1 MELVIIL
8 PNFNNSLCFGV
19 STLEGFAGGLDV
31 KFTFA
36 TFVAPQFGTGNVPFS
51 GKGTSFLVLDCF
63 FLSALGICEGICV
76 KDCGWSSFC
85 ACHDLVNVIPG
96 TAAPHQVKRS
106 HRTFTRFERNL
117 TILSKKLWQERIVCF
132 CEAKLK
138 FVFFSLKKNSS
149 QNNTTVGVHRERA
162 LKLRRSVAISCD
174 F

>member
-8 PNFNNSLCFGV
+8 PNFNNSLCSGV

-51 GKGTSFLVLDCF
+51 GKGTSFLVSDCF

-76 KDCGWSSFC
+76 KYFGWSSFC

-106 HRTFTRFERNL
+106 HRTFSRFERNL
-117 TILSKKLWQERIVCF
+117 TILSKKTLARKDCLLLRSKIEVRIF
-132 CEAKLK
+132 LTEEKL
-138 FVFFSLKKNSS
+138 FV
-149 QNNTTVGVHRERA
+149 E
-162 LKLRRSVAISCD
+162 
-174 F
+174 